1 MKPHQVLLKYFEVYG
16 QVDLITPEAEK
27 KGSFFTWWTI
37 FGPNEGLGGESM
49 NPMTFGNMKHPS
61 IHSGLQR
68 SKGGPFRLVSS
79 SNFQGLNQAKQF
91 NFSEN

>member
-1 MKPHQVLLKYFEVYG
+1 MM
-16 QVDLITPEAEK
+16 
-27 KGSFFTWWTI
+27 
-37 FGPNEGLGGESM
+37 GLRGESM

-79 SNFQGLNQAKQF
+79 SDFQGLNQAKQF
-91 NFSEN
+91 TFSEN